1 MSQKFIYK
9 TLRKFFITNKMGI
22 CPKKV
27 YRSLAKESS
36 FSLDL
41 DETMANVET
50 KEVQKNIHDE
60 SPFILSKENEFTIEG
75 DKNEIDINAFI
86 KKSFLLIEWIE
97 KIKNDN
103 SFLDD
108 FQHFLQAALILKKI
122 DATIKSYDNLNETM
136 QKIQKA
142 LEIGGVEIALLLS
155 KSKFFPEPSTDNSSE
170 GDEREDT

>member
-1 MSQKFIYK
+1 
-9 TLRKFFITNKMGI
+9 MGI
-22 CPKKV
+22 CPKRV
-27 YRSLAKESS
+27 YKSLEKESS

-41 DETMANVET
+41 DETMANEET
-50 KEVQKNIHDE
+50 KEVQKDIHDDSHE

-75 DKNEIDINAFI
+75 DKNETDINAFI
-86 KKSFLLIEWIE
+86 KESISLIDWVE

-108 FQHFLQAALILKKI
+108 FQHFLQAALILEKI
-122 DATIKSYDNLNETM
+122 DATIKSYDNLNETI

-170 GDEREDT
+170 GDESEDT

>member
-75 DKNEIDINAFI
+75 DKNETDINAFI
-86 KKSFLLIEWIE
+86 KESISLIDWVE

-108 FQHFLQAALILKKI
+108 YQHFLQAVLIIQKMN
-122 DATIKSYDNLNETM
+122 ATIESYDNLIETI
-136 QKIQKA
+136 QKIQQN
-142 LEIGGVEIALLLS
+142 LINGGAEIALLLS

>member
-1 MSQKFIYK
+1 
-9 TLRKFFITNKMGI
+9 MGI
-22 CPKKV
+22 CPKRV
-27 YRSLAKESS
+27 YKSLEKESS

-41 DETMANVET
+41 DETMANEET
-50 KEVQKNIHDE
+50 KEVQKDIHDDSHE

-75 DKNEIDINAFI
+75 DKNETDINAFI
-86 KKSFLLIEWIE
+86 KESISLIDWVE

-108 FQHFLQAALILKKI
+108 YQHFLQAVLIIQKMN
-122 DATIKSYDNLNETM
+122 ATIESYDNLIETI
-136 QKIQKA
+136 QKIQQN
-142 LEIGGVEIALLLS
+142 LINGGAEIALLLS